1 MQQPLISALIG
12 IQNYAEI
19 FEVLLFTIVE
29 ILKITILTIT
39 ILITGWLKEIDM
51 DWSIIAI
58 VLQLIFLEGV
68 LSLDN
73 AAILGAM
80 VSRLPEHEHIPW
92 PKRLAKIGHFLDK
105 PLGFQRMAALRVG
118 LIGAYGGRIIMLFL
132 ASYIIQNPWLK
143 ILGAAY
149 LIRLA
154 LDDLGAPGHEGS
166 EEDAIRPLKKQG
178 FWLTVL
184 NVELMDL
191 AFSLDNVVAAVSL
204 SDQIWVVIL
213 GVAIGILIMRF
224 AAGIFSTVVL
234 RFPILKTAAYILIL
248 NIGIEILLEEFA
260 SIHFSDWARFGIS
273 IGTILLAIAYSQ
285 FKILQL
291 TRPLFIWLGQGL
303 TLING
308 LVSWA
313 FTPFKAVFNLVIHV
327 FKQPIAK
334 AKN

>member
-1 MQQPLISALIG
+1 
-12 IQNYAEI
+12 
-19 FEVLLFTIVE
+19 
-29 ILKITILTIT
+29 
-39 ILITGWLKEIDM
+39 M

-58 VLQLIFLEGV
+58 VVQLVFLEGV

-80 VSRLPEHEHIPW
+80 VSRLPAHERIPW
-92 PKRLAKIGHFLDK
+92 PKGLEKIGHLLDK

-118 LIGAYGGRIIMLFL
+118 LIGAYGGRIIMLLL
-132 ASYIIQNPWLK
+132 ASVIIQNPWLK
-143 ILGAAY
+143 VLGAAY

-166 EEDAIRPLKKQG
+166 EDDEMRPLKKQG

-204 SDQIWVVIL
+204 SDKLWVVIL

-234 RFPILKTAAYILIL
+234 HFPILKTAAYILIL
-248 NIGIEILLEEFA
+248 NIGVEILLEEFA
-260 SIHFSDWARFGIS
+260 GIHFTDWSRFGIS
-273 IGTILLAIAYSQ
+273 IGTILFAIAYS
-285 FKILQL
+285 KIRFLQY
-291 TRPLFIWLGQGL
+291 TRPFFVWIGQGL
-303 TLING
+303 S
-308 LVSWA
+308 LVNAIVAWVFA
-313 FTPFKAVFNLVIHV
+313 PLKAVIHLIRQL
-327 FKQPIAK
+327 FKQPVTK
-334 AKN
+334 S